1 MSSIHLLSQLLIMLL
16 LLSKVA
22 QSGEGRVWFVLHLA
36 SSEMLQLGGGFS
48 HPDCGCCGYPHA
60 REWKWAEQGCSLGA
74 STRSVGRIRVS
85 AQKALHE
92 PGCGRAQ
99 CLMPFPA
106 QYEPVGAATGGMCK
120 VGIVGDLSTGVPVS
134 EGWQS

>member
-22 QSGEGRVWFVLHLA
+22 QSGEGSVWFVLHLA
-36 SSEMLQLGGGFS
+36 SSDMLQLGGGFS
-48 HPDCGCCGYPHA
+48 HLDCGCCGYPHA
-60 REWKWAEQGCSLGA
+60 REWKWADQGCSLGA

-106 QYEPVGAATGGMCK
+106 LPCPAQACGCSQRWDVQGRHSGGPEHWC
-120 VGIVGDLSTGVPVS
+120 SS
-134 EGWQS
+134 E